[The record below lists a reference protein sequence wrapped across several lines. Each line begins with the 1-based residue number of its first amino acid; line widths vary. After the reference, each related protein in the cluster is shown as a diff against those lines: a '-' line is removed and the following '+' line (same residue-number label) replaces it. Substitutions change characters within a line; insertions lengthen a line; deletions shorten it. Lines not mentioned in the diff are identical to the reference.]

1 MGASE
6 RLQVRVNDELV
17 LDAGACEDVISAHG
31 PARIIRPPS

>member
-17 LDAGACEDVISAHG
+17 LDAGACKDVTRALDRSDSSVH
-31 PARIIRPPS
+31 R